1 MGGCTF
7 RIGPV
12 SVPVSDNP
20 ITLVTALENG
30 VNEVYMVD
38 TDAWYA
44 WGVPI
49 NGFDPASPIDSF
61 PIFYCVYLGET
72 ACVISTRYTD
82 TSDFLPSL
90 PFGNPFVDSIRTLDE
105 GSVDVLVHSSRNDV
119 SLALPSRVEFNT
131 CLNSSGDRNNNKNL
145 DAGYDNYRLMVHE
158 AGHAVGL
165 SGFFIT
171 SFWSYEGAHPTIPD
185 SAMGYDKYTPP
196 WAEALL
202 NPDPEDPRGL
212 YREPDC
218 SPHPWDIMAV
228 EALYQNAD

>member
-1 MGGCTF
+1 
-7 RIGPV
+7 
-12 SVPVSDNP
+12 
-20 ITLVTALENG
+20 
-30 VNEVYMVD
+30 MVD
-38 TDAWYA
+38 TGAWYA
-44 WGVPI
+44 WAVALD
-49 NGFDPASPIDSF
+49 GFDPASPIESF
-61 PIFYCVYLGET
+61 PIFYCVYFSKT

-105 GSVDVLVHSSRNDV
+105 GSVDVLVHSNRNNV

-185 SAMGYDKYTPP
+185 SAMGYDKDEHTPA
-196 WAEALL
+196 WARHL
-202 NPDPEDPRGL
+202 RGM

-218 SPHPWDIMAV
+218 FPTHGTLWPSRHSTRTRIDAV
-228 EALYQNAD
+228 GLDGRDEGVADVHEIQHYRAG